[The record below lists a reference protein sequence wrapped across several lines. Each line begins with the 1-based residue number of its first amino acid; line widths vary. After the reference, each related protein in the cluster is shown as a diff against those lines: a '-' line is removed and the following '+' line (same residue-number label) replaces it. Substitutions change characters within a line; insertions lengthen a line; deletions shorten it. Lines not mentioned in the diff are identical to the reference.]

1 MTLIKI
7 DELYSGGID
16 LIVDQESYLDEI
28 TDDEFSLITGGS
40 TPICSVAVS
49 IESAVAVSKA
59 AIWSA
64 AISAGAVIAIKTFFG
79 DDD

>member
-7 DELYSGGID
+7 DELGSGGID
-16 LIVDQESYLDEI
+16 LIADQESYLDEI

-40 TPICSVAVS
+40 TPLCSAVS
-49 IESAVAVSKA
+49 VIESAVAVSKA
-59 AIWSA
+59 AVLSA
-64 AISAGAVIAIKTFFG
+64 AVSAGAVLAIKSFFG